1 MPGGRHSQ
9 EVPGKPN
16 VQCESMP
23 TLLTAASLVTE
34 YGLIDD
40 PVVVLEDG
48 GIVDIG
54 SRESRETPHNA
65 VLHDHPGA
73 TLTPAFVDVHTHGCC
88 GRDVMEATGEAIATV
103 NRFVARH
110 GVGAYLPTT
119 ITAPR
124 DVTLRSLA
132 GLARELAR
140 PPAPGEARPLGIHLE
155 GPFLSHPKRGAH
167 PPHDLQ
173 EPSIEFFDAM
183 WEAAEGRVT
192 LMTLA
197 PELPGALDLIAHAV
211 RRGVTVSIGHSDA
224 RAEAAEAAI
233 RAGARS
239 ATHTF
244 NAMRRLDHREPGILG
259 VALTDDALYAELICD
274 GFHVAPAMVRLF
286 ARAKGPERAVL
297 ITDAMSAA
305 GMPDGAYKL
314 GELDVRVAGGRAITG
329 EDTLAGSTLTLDQG
343 LRNYCRE
350 GSVTLADAVQAA
362 TRNPA
367 RMAGLDAGILRVGA
381 RADLNVLAPDGALMA
396 TYLGGVPVSRS

>member
-1 MPGGRHSQ
+1 MR
-9 EVPGKPN
+9 
-16 VQCESMP
+16 
-23 TLLTAASLVTE
+23 TLLTAAALVTE
-34 YGLIDD
+34 HGLMDG
-40 PVVVLEDG
+40 PVIVLEDG
-48 GIVDIG
+48 LVVSVG
-54 SRESRETPHNA
+54 SRLSDEAPQNVEH
-65 VLHDHPGA
+65 HDYPGA
-73 TLTPAFVDVHTHGCC
+73 ILAPAFLDVHTHGCC
-88 GRDVMEATGEAIATV
+88 GRDVMEATPEALGTV

-119 ITAPR
+119 ITAPK

-140 PPAPGEARPLGIHLE
+140 PAAPGQARPLGIHLE

-167 PPHDLQ
+167 PPHDLL
-173 EPSIEFFDAM
+173 EPSVEFFDAM

-192 LMTLA
+192 LMTIA
-197 PELPGALDLIAHAV
+197 PELPGALELIAHAV
-211 RRGVTVSIGHSDA
+211 RRGVTISIGHSDA
-224 RAEAAEAAI
+224 PLEAAEAAI

-259 VALTDDALYAELICD
+259 VALTDDTLYAELICD

-286 ARAKGPERAVL
+286 ARAKGPDRAVL

-329 EDTLAGSTLTLDQG
+329 EDTLAGSTLTLEQG
-343 LRNYCRE
+343 LRNYLRE
-350 GSVTLADAVQAA
+350 GGVALVNGVQAV

-367 RMAGLDAGILRVGA
+367 RMAGLDAGVLRVGA
-381 RADLNVLAPDGALMA
+381 RADLNVLAPDGTLLA
-396 TYLGGVPVSRS
+396 TYLGGVPVARS